1 MILRAQTNFV
11 KFLEQVLEVLKEV
24 EIDKTECSI
33 LLESIQK
40 QQLVIPIVG
49 NFSAGKSTLLN
60 RVINLFK
67 ESIDKVFDRVSAFTW
82 EKYKEE
88 NDDKENDEENDEE
101 NYREFEE
108 IKKMVLY
115 FRDRSM
121 FYLDC
126 YDLSQEEIEE
136 ERENVD
142 YSNEF
147 LQLEFSLKNLLVLR
161 EYRKTHEE
169 VYQESL
175 NNDELQND
183 LQEWRDL
190 RNTPVETNRRE
201 FEYIKEI
208 VLYFRDYWMF
218 AVERSGSK
226 SSQEELQK
234 YKGFV
239 NRNNKL
245 LQLEF
250 SLKNLLVLRE
260 YRKTHEEIYQES
272 LNIEEI
278 QNDLREWRRSKR

>member
-67 ESIDKVFDRVSAFTW
+67 ESIDKVFDRVSTFTW

-88 NDDKENDEENDEE
+88 NDDENDDEE
-101 NYREFEE
+101 NYQEFEE
-108 IKKMVLY
+108 IKEIVLY

-126 YDLSQEEIEE
+126 YDLSQEEIEK
-136 ERENVD
+136 ERESMD

-147 LQLEFSLKNLLVLR
+147 LQLEFSLKNLLALR
-161 EYRKTHEE
+161 EYRKT
-169 VYQESL
+169 Y
-175 NNDELQND
+175 
-183 LQEWRDL
+183 
-190 RNTPVETNRRE
+190 
-201 FEYIKEI
+201 
-208 VLYFRDYWMF
+208 
-218 AVERSGSK
+218 
-226 SSQEELQK
+226 
-234 YKGFV
+234 
-239 NRNNKL
+239 
-245 LQLEF
+245 
-250 SLKNLLVLRE
+250 
-260 YRKTHEEIYQES
+260 EEIYQES

>member
-24 EIDKTECSI
+24 EIDKKECSI

-88 NDDKENDEENDEE
+88 NDDKENDEEN
-101 NYREFEE
+101 YREFEE

-147 LQLEFSLKNLLVLR
+147 LQLEFSLKNLLTLM
-161 EYRKTHEE
+161 EYRETHKE

-175 NNDELQND
+175 NNEEIQND
-183 LQEWRDL
+183 LREWRDL
-190 RNTPVETNRRE
+190 RNTPVETNHRE

-208 VLYFRDYWMF
+208 VLYFRDCWMF
-218 AVERSGSK
+218 VVEQLNGK
-226 SSQEELQK
+226 SSQTELQK

-250 SLKNLLVLRE
+250 SLKNLLALRE
-260 YRKTHEEIYQES
+260 YRKTYEEIYQES

>member
-1 MILRAQTNFV
+1 MVLRAQTNFV

-24 EIDKTECSI
+24 EIDKTECST

-49 NFSAGKSTLLN
+49 NFSAGKSMLLN

-88 NDDKENDEENDEE
+88 NDDKENDEE

-136 ERENVD
+136 ERENMD

-147 LQLEFSLKNLLVLR
+147 LQLEFSLKNLLTLM
-161 EYRKTHEE
+161 EYRETNEE

-175 NNDELQND
+175 NN
-183 LQEWRDL
+183 
-190 RNTPVETNRRE
+190 
-201 FEYIKEI
+201 
-208 VLYFRDYWMF
+208 
-218 AVERSGSK
+218 
-226 SSQEELQK
+226 
-234 YKGFV
+234 
-239 NRNNKL
+239 
-245 LQLEF
+245 
-250 SLKNLLVLRE
+250 
-260 YRKTHEEIYQES
+260 
-272 LNIEEI
+272 EEI
-278 QNDLREWRRSKR
+278 QNDLREWRRSKG

>member
-1 MILRAQTNFV
+1 M
-11 KFLEQVLEVLKEV
+11 
-24 EIDKTECSI
+24 
-33 LLESIQK
+33 
-40 QQLVIPIVG
+40 G

-88 NDDKENDEENDEE
+88 NDDEENNDEENNDEENNDEE
-101 NYREFEE
+101 NYQEFEE
-108 IKKMVLY
+108 IKKM
-115 FRDRSM
+115 
-121 FYLDC
+121 
-126 YDLSQEEIEE
+126 
-136 ERENVD
+136 
-142 YSNEF
+142 
-147 LQLEFSLKNLLVLR
+147 
-161 EYRKTHEE
+161 
-169 VYQESL
+169 
-175 NNDELQND
+175 
-183 LQEWRDL
+183 
-190 RNTPVETNRRE
+190 
-201 FEYIKEI
+201 

-226 SSQEELQK
+226 SSQEKLQE

-250 SLKNLLVLRE
+250 SLKNLLALRE
-260 YRKTHEEIYQES
+260 YRKTYEEIYQES

>member
-1 MILRAQTNFV
+1 MKTMI
-11 KFLEQVLEVLKEV
+11 
-24 EIDKTECSI
+24 
-33 LLESIQK
+33 
-40 QQLVIPIVG
+40 
-49 NFSAGKSTLLN
+49 
-60 RVINLFK
+60 
-67 ESIDKVFDRVSAFTW
+67 
-82 EKYKEE
+82 
-88 NDDKENDEENDEE
+88 EE
-101 NYREFEE
+101 NYQEFEE

-126 YDLSQEEIEE
+126 YDSSQEEIEE

-161 EYRKTHEE
+161 VYRKTHKE

-175 NNDELQND
+175 NNKELQND
-183 LQEWRDL
+183 LREWRDL
-190 RNTPVETNRRE
+190 RNTPVETNHRE

-226 SSQEELQK
+226 SSQEELQA

-239 NRNNKL
+239 NCNNKL

-260 YRKTHEEIYQES
+260 YRKTREEIYQES
-272 LNIEEI
+272 LNNEEI
-278 QNDLREWRRSKR
+278 QNDFREWRRSKR

>member
-1 MILRAQTNFV
+1 MKTMI
-11 KFLEQVLEVLKEV
+11 
-24 EIDKTECSI
+24 
-33 LLESIQK
+33 
-40 QQLVIPIVG
+40 
-49 NFSAGKSTLLN
+49 
-60 RVINLFK
+60 
-67 ESIDKVFDRVSAFTW
+67 
-82 EKYKEE
+82 
-88 NDDKENDEENDEE
+88 EE
-101 NYREFEE
+101 NYQEFEE

-147 LQLEFSLKNLLVLR
+147 LQLEFSLKNLLTLM
-161 EYRKTHEE
+161 EYRKTNEE
-169 VYQESL
+169 IYQESL
-175 NNDELQND
+175 NNEELQND
-183 LQEWRDL
+183 LREWRDL

-218 AVERSGSK
+218 AVEQSGSK

-250 SLKNLLVLRE
+250 SLKNLLALRE
-260 YRKTHEEIYQES
+260 YRKTYEEIYQES

-278 QNDLREWRRSKR
+278 QNDLREWRRSKG